1 MFWKRKKSADH
12 QVKRKTSVSGTAVK
26 KTGGSEY
33 PFYNREERE
42 ENREW
47 KQQDQIICIKNW
59 EFQKRYTTSGR
70 R

>member
-1 MFWKRKKSADH
+1 MFWKREESYDR
-12 QVKRKTSVSGTAVK
+12 QVKINRLLPVGLLRRQEDQSIR
-26 KTGGSEY
+26 
-33 PFYNREERE
+33 FINREERE

>member
-1 MFWKRKKSADH
+1 MLWKREESYDR
-12 QVKRKTSVSGTAVK
+12 QVKINHLLPVGLLRRQEDQSIR
-26 KTGGSEY
+26 
-33 PFYNREERE
+33 FINREERE

>member
-1 MFWKRKKSADH
+1 MLWKREESYDR
-12 QVKRKTSVSGTAVK
+12 QVTINHLLPVRLLRKQENQSIR
-26 KTGGSEY
+26 
-33 PFYNREERE
+33 FINREERE

>member
-1 MFWKRKKSADH
+1 MFWKREESYDR
-12 QVKRKTSVSGTAVK
+12 QVKINHLLPVGLLRRQEDQSIRFT
-26 KTGGSEY
+26 
-33 PFYNREERE
+33 NREERE

>member
-1 MFWKRKKSADH
+1 MIVRQVTINHLLPVGLLRKQENQSI
-12 QVKRKTSVSGTAVK
+12 R
-26 KTGGSEY
+26 
-33 PFYNREERE
+33 FINREERE

>member
-1 MFWKRKKSADH
+1 MLWKREESYDR
-12 QVKRKTSVSGTAVK
+12 QVKINHLLPVGLLRRQENQSIR
-26 KTGGSEY
+26 
-33 PFYNREERE
+33 FINREERE